1 METSFDFNIDN
12 YTLTDL
18 LKLFK
23 LEEGFSLKDL
33 LINGE
38 NLTKEILSK
47 IDPKYKIEI
56 INFIKLGKG
65 ILTTFQNEM
74 ESNKELKTKIDNFLN
89 KEHDSR
95 LGKIINPLATR
106 PVLEDTRILKENING
121 YDYNTTTSVY
131 VFNTATRNDFYT
143 SYSEDSTFDLPV
155 KLTNVISISLS
166 TLTIPNVMYTFSED
180 RGNNQIYIEEDNTG
194 ISGIVTLPDGNYT
207 PFSLN
212 PLSILPITESSFP
225 AALTKSIN
233 TQLGTDTRFKVEI
246 DLASRATRISNT
258 TNTFIMTTIHRHP
271 KKFTSKKN
279 LNAKNRKIRNV
290 IYPPVD
296 TPPKESLPVLVYIST
311 LGYAMGFR
319 EIKYEGKNSYTSENL
334 FDNRST
340 DYLYFA
346 LEDYTGSR
354 TFAETYGMLGI
365 DGILRGNILGLVPI
379 NTNFFGTAFDNGS
392 NFIYKKREYTGPV
405 DISRITIK
413 LLDRTGDIADL
424 HNTNFNFSL
433 QVKSIYNLNEKGKI
447 GLRNPGII

>member
-1 METSFDFNIDN
+1 METNFDFNIDN

-18 LKLFK
+18 FKLFK
-23 LEEGFSLKDL
+23 LEHGFSIKDL
-33 LINGE
+33 LTNGE

-47 IDPKYKIEI
+47 IDPKYKNEI

-65 ILTTFQNEM
+65 ILTTFQSEM

-89 KEHDSR
+89 KDYDSR

-106 PVLEDTRILKENING
+106 PALEDTRILKENING

-131 VFNTATRNDFYT
+131 VFNTAARNDFFT
-143 SYSEDSTFDLPV
+143 SYSEASTFDLPV
-155 KLTNVISISLS
+155 KLSNVISISLS

-180 RGNNQIYIEEDNTG
+180 RGNNQIYIEEDGTDC
-194 ISGIVTLPDGNYT
+194 SGIVTLPDGNYT
-207 PFSLN
+207 PFSTALA
-212 PLSILPITESSFP
+212 LLTESSFP
-225 AALTKSIN
+225 IALTKSIN
-233 TQLGTDTRFKVEI
+233 LQLGTGDRFKVGI
-246 DLASRATRISNT
+246 DLASRATNISNT
-258 TNTFIMTTIHRHP
+258 TNTFTMTTIHRHP
-271 KKFTSKKN
+271 KKFTSKHN
-279 LNAKNRKIRNV
+279 YNAKNRQLRN
-290 IYPPVD
+290 IIHPAIE
-296 TPPKESLPVLVYIST
+296 TPPKESLPVLVYIKT

-319 EIKYEGKNSYTSENL
+319 EIKYQGKNSYTSENL

-340 DYLYFA
+340 DYLYFV

-354 TFAETYGMLGI
+354 TFTETYGMLGV
-365 DGILRGNILGLVPI
+365 DGILKGSILGVIPI

-392 NFIYKKREYTGPV
+392 NFIYKKREYNGPV

-413 LLDRTGDIADL
+413 LLDQTGDIADL

-447 GLRNPGII
+447 GLRNPGLI